1 MPDQAE
7 QTSAEMSQND
17 ALHEYRLAA
26 AAKFKKEHER
36 KQKEVEQAS
45 PPVEKQN
52 NIVERPTEFK
62 PQTTSITAPI
72 PLFATPRVAKPSR
85 SVPLAG
91 TAQKAEHYVARAP
104 VITPLISV
112 SDEVHAK
119 EKLLQAQRK
128 SEAEAERFR
137 LEAQAREVEAR
148 RRKKEQG
155 YLKRKKEQE
164 AYAVEIQRKE
174 REEQSRADE
183 EIARRLQAEFNTHEP
198 TIEDDERLAYEFADG
213 TPRHA
218 QRGDSEKM
226 DEEGIRPPDETYAE
240 RLYGDP
246 DVDVAKAL
254 AASLWT
260 YCSSSQD
267 DDSPDAQLAKELQMS
282 ILSEES
288 LYSNVV
294 YTSTSSSLPSS
305 SSSSSP
311 LPPTIAP
318 SSAAPPQQKRC
329 PVISTDA
336 HQWQK
341 KGTTVA
347 IPVPLPGTIL
357 TKPAQPRVS
366 HNVLKPFL
374 RTTPPT
380 ASTAL
385 PHGGVAVVPS
395 RTPTKQ
401 TWNIPTSS
409 SMSCKTTANSSG
421 CKTHLFGC
429 PTDQVE
435 TIIPTAE
442 FGKPE
447 VRSTSSHSPA
457 AHGSVQSKSFA
468 SLVPAVSLS
477 PPQNPSSPS
486 NFVSPPRRQP
496 HTTSSELSQSPPPY
510 SAQYYL
516 PAAHVLRQ
524 STPSTSPGIIS
535 HHVSGQPNHSN
546 SVATHSG
553 VQHAPPRRPRAL
565 EQPSSTQG
573 HSQIV
578 QQSTVSYN
586 QPQQARNGPVYHPAN
601 IPSNS
606 HPTVSRHTQP
616 TPSSQQS
623 LYHSVSQ
630 PPAKYSQ

>member
-36 KQKEVEQAS
+36 RQREVEQTS

-52 NIVERPTEFK
+52 NIVERPTECK

-72 PLFATPRVAKPSR
+72 PLVATPRVAKPSR
-85 SVPLAG
+85 SVPLAEK
-91 TAQKAEHYVARAP
+91 AQKAEHYVARGP
-104 VITPLISV
+104 VITPLTSV

-128 SEAEAERFR
+128 SEAEADRYR

-155 YLKRKKEQE
+155 DLKRRKEQE

-183 EIARRLQAEFNTHEP
+183 EIARRLQAEFNTHGP
-198 TIEDDERLAYEFADG
+198 TIEDDERLAHEFADG

-218 QRGDSEKM
+218 QRGDSEMM

-246 DVDVAKAL
+246 DVDVTKAL

-311 LPPTIAP
+311 LPQTIAP
-318 SSAAPPQQKRC
+318 TSAAPAQQKRC

-341 KGTTVA
+341 NGTTVA
-347 IPVPLPGTIL
+347 IPVPLPGTIP
-357 TKPAQPRVS
+357 TKPTQPRLS
-366 HNVLKPFL
+366 PYNVLKPSV

-385 PHGGVAVVPS
+385 PHGGVNVVRSP
-395 RTPTKQ
+395 TPTKQ

-409 SMSCKTTANSSG
+409 SMSCNTTANSSG

-447 VRSTSSHSPA
+447 VRSTSSHSA
-457 AHGSVQSKSFA
+457 AERGSTQPKPSA
-468 SLVPAVSLS
+468 PLVPAVSLS
-477 PPQNPSSPS
+477 SPQIPSSPS
-486 NFVSPPRRQP
+486 NFVAPPRRQP

-510 SAQYYL
+510 SAQYHM
-516 PAAHVLRQ
+516 PAAHVLRP
-524 STPSTSPGIIS
+524 STPSTSSGMLS
-535 HHVSGQPNHSN
+535 HHVSGQPNNSN
-546 SVATHSG
+546 SVAIHSG
-553 VQHAPPRRPRAL
+553 VQHALLRRPRVL

-573 HSQIV
+573 DSYMV
-578 QQSTVSYN
+578 PQSTVSYN
-586 QPQQARNGPVYHPAN
+586 QPQQARNGPVYHQQPPN

-606 HPTVSRHTQP
+606 RRTQP